1 MGGCKADR
9 SQPACTRS
17 NTLDLQLDGFGFAAG
32 WMDDGEESKGEEE
45 LTWQGR
51 TPLRQAFHPGRCQPT
66 TKPLVIELN
75 NLVFGSPLTEQSWED
90 ESQ

>member
-1 MGGCKADR
+1 MQGR
-9 SQPACTRS
+9 SFPAS
-17 NTLDLQLDGFGFAAG
+17 LYSIKYLGFAAG
-32 WMDDGEESKGEEE
+32 WMDDGEESTGEEE

-51 TPLRQAFHPGRCQPT
+51 TPLRQAFHPGRCRPT